1 VRNDETRCPFHRT
14 VRESSEC
21 NEKGKKGGMHFN
33 DKIEMAEIV
42 VAAGGCV
49 ASYDVLAIDS
59 CLNGDMLAN
68 GKT

>member
-1 VRNDETRCPFHRT
+1 
-14 VRESSEC
+14 
-21 NEKGKKGGMHFN
+21 MHFN